1 MKGTDDMQ
9 RQIGIVR
16 QYLDQLPDMAFTLA
30 VRSVLALILF
40 VVGSRLIAFLRR
52 LIKRALVRSGA
63 STEAKQFLDSV
74 LKAVLHVILILL
86 ILQVFGLEAASIAT
100 VIGSVGVTIGLAI
113 QGSLGNCIGGILILT
128 LRPFKVGDYIIED
141 THQNEGVVEQ
151 ITIFYTRLCTVDNR
165 IVLIPNGT
173 LANSSMTNVTGAP
186 FRRVDLTISISYDSD
201 VKTARQVVK
210 QIAAAHPLVCQER
223 DVSVYVDH
231 FEDSGVALLIFFWAK
246 TQDYW
251 QARFEMLEQ
260 IREGFDAAG
269 VRIPYPRVDVC
280 LNPDKTDR

>member
-210 QIAAAHPLVCQER
+210 QIAATHPLVCQER